1 MATPTRKPRLLVLT
15 PDFPPAP
22 GGIQLLTYRLAAG
35 MSGFDT
41 RVLALDEPGAAS
53 FDARGELAV
62 RRSRVDSRLGGAGR
76 MAALNAAALVEA
88 WRFRP
93 DVTLSAHILASPAT
107 AVIRRALG
115 APTIQYFHAN
125 EIGDK
130 PRLAAFATRRA
141 DVAVAVSSY
150 TAGLI
155 AATGAEPAELRLIPP
170 GVEMPGDV
178 TPEPAERA
186 ERPTLLTIARLR
198 DSYKGHDV
206 LIRALALVRAEVPDV
221 ELVVVGDGPLRG
233 ELERLAGTVGV
244 AAAVRFLGTVSDDER
259 DRWLRHADVFAM
271 PSRLPADGLA
281 GEGFGIV
288 YLEAAAYGKPVVAGN
303 VAGALDAVADGVSG
317 LLVDPTDPR
326 AVANALTSL
335 LLDREL
341 AARLG
346 HAGAERAKS
355 FAWPLVAARLEA
367 VLLEQVAKRAGGA
380 GPGG

>member
-1 MATPTRKPRLLVLT
+1 
-15 PDFPPAP
+15 
-22 GGIQLLTYRLAAG
+22 
-35 MSGFDT
+35 
-41 RVLALDEPGAAS
+41 
-53 FDARGELAV
+53 
-62 RRSRVDSRLGGAGR
+62 

-107 AVIRRALG
+107 ALIRRALG

-125 EIGDK
+125 EIGGK

-178 TPEPAERA
+178 TPEPAERV

-233 ELERLAGTVGV
+233 ELERLAETAGV
-244 AAAVRFLGTVSDDER
+244 AGAVRFLGTVSDDER
-259 DRWLRHADVFAM
+259 DRWLRRADVFAM

-317 LLVDPTDPR
+317 LLVDPTDPQ

-346 HAGAERAKS
+346 HAGAQRAKS
-355 FAWPLVAARLEA
+355 FAWPLIAARLEA